1 MVEAVVVLELALLL
15 LCPVVSS
22 FEEVSAMSVDS
33 SNTPW
38 QFSRSTQSQNLNFSV
53 FYDLVER
60 TATLLLPL

>member
-1 MVEAVVVLELALLL
+1 MVVLELALLL

-22 FEEVSAMSVDS
+22 FEAVSAMLVDS

-38 QFSRSTQSQNLNFSV
+38 RFSRSTRSQNLNFSV